1 MRLKDRVAIIT
12 GGGQGIGRAT
22 CLTFAKEGA
31 NIVIAE
37 YNTATAEAVGEE
49 VKALGV
55 QCLVLQTDVSNGS
68 SVRSMVGQTLDA
80 FGQIDILVNN
90 AGIFSYTQIED
101 CTEEE
106 WDQMMAVNLKGPFLC
121 SQAVIDT
128 MKKQQSG
135 RIISLGSLAGQV
147 GGLVASA
154 PYSASKAGVMCLTKS
169 LARALGPHNIT
180 VNAIAPGVA
189 ATDMTTNHPDL
200 TAQMVLGRVAE
211 PVEVANTILFLA
223 SDEGSYVTGF
233 TLNVNGGM
241 FMSS

>member
-1 MRLKDRVAIIT
+1 MRLRDRVAIIT

-22 CLTFAKEGA
+22 CLLLAKEGA

-37 YNTATAEAVGEE
+37 HNPTTAETVGKEIE
-49 VKALGV
+49 ALGGRN
-55 QCLVLQTDVSNGS
+55 LVLQTDVSDSN
-68 SVRSMVGQTLDA
+68 SVRSMVNQTLDA

-90 AGIFSYTQIED
+90 AGIFSYTQIEE

-106 WDQMMAVNLKGPFLC
+106 WDRIMAVNLKGPFLC
-121 SQAVIDT
+121 SQAVIGT
-128 MKKQQSG
+128 MKKQSYG

-147 GGLVASA
+147 GGLVSSA
-154 PYSASKAGVMCLTKS
+154 PYAASKAGVMCLTKS

-200 TAQMVLGRVAE
+200 TTQMVLGRVAE
-211 PVEVANTILFLA
+211 PVEVANAILFLA
-223 SDEGSYVTGF
+223 SDEGSYVTGI

>member
-37 YNTATAEAVGEE
+37 YNPATAEAVGEE

-55 QCLVLQTDVSNGS
+55 QCLVIQTDVSNGN
-68 SVRSMVGQTLDA
+68 SVRSMVSQTLDA

>member
-1 MRLKDRVAIIT
+1 MRLRDRVAIIT

-22 CLTFAKEGA
+22 CLLLAKEGA

-37 YNTATAEAVGEE
+37 HNPTTAETVGQDVE
-49 VKALGV
+49 ALGV
-55 QCLVLQTDVSNGS
+55 RSLVLQTDVSDS
-68 SVRSMVGQTLDA
+68 DSVRSMVDQTLDA
-80 FGQIDILVNN
+80 FGRIDILVNN
-90 AGIFSYTQIED
+90 AGIFSYTQVEE

-106 WDQMMAVNLKGPFLC
+106 WDRIMAVNLKGPFLC
-121 SQAVIDT
+121 SQAVIGT
-128 MKKQQSG
+128 MKKQKSG

-147 GGLVASA
+147 GGLVSSA
-154 PYSASKAGVMCLTKS
+154 PYAASKAGVMCLTKS

-211 PVEVANTILFLA
+211 PVEVANAILFLA
-223 SDEGSYVTGF
+223 SDEGSYVTGI

>member
-37 YNTATAEAVGEE
+37 YNPSTAEAVGEE

-55 QCLVLQTDVSNGS
+55 QCLVIQTDVSNGN
-68 SVRSMVGQTLDA
+68 SVRSMVSQTLDA

>member
-37 YNTATAEAVGEE
+37 YNPATAEAVGEE

-55 QCLVLQTDVSNGS
+55 QCLVIQTDVSNGN
-68 SVRSMVGQTLDA
+68 SVRSMVSQTLDA

-128 MKKQQSG
+128 MKKTAVWQDYQPRFPGGSGRGASCICTVFCLQSG
-135 RIISLGSLAGQV
+135 CHVSNEV
-147 GGLVASA
+147 PSA
-154 PYSASKAGVMCLTKS
+154 RPWSPQYH
-169 LARALGPHNIT
+169 R
-180 VNAIAPGVA
+180 
-189 ATDMTTNHPDL
+189 
-200 TAQMVLGRVAE
+200 
-211 PVEVANTILFLA
+211 
-223 SDEGSYVTGF
+223 
-233 TLNVNGGM
+233 
-241 FMSS
+241 